1 MATLVLGFLFIHQEA
16 GHIPWLKPNL
26 WRTCSHDRM
35 SIDYN
40 HFPVEQCQPSLL
52 HLIMRM
58 GLLMWSQYKQK
69 ENRDRGLGKLYHPCV
84 WLTGNL

>member
-35 SIDYN
+35 STDYN
-40 HFPVEQCQPSLL
+40 HFPVEQPSLL